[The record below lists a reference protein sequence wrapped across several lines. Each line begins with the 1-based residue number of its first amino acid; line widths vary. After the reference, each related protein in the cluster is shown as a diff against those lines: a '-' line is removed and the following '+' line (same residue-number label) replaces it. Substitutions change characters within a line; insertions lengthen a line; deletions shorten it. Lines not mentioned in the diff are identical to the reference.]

1 MRKLDHSLAVK
12 KIDSNEIQNKIKNV
26 RSQMFMLRV
35 KENFEA
41 LKSCLRDILVTKFRI
56 RRSYNKIVVIG
67 TQELGKLNKE
77 PRKENKVCSV
87 CR

>member
-1 MRKLDHSLAVK
+1 MAVK

-41 LKSCLRDILVTKFRI
+41 LKSCLRVILVKKFRI

-67 TQELGKLNKE
+67 TQELGKFNKE
-77 PRKENKVCSV
+77 PRKENKVC
-87 CR
+87 